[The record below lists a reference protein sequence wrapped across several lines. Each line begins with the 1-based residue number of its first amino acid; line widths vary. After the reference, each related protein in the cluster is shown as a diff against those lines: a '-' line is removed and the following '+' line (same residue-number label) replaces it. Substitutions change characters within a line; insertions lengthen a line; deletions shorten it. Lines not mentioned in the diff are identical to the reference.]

1 MAARRQTATIY
12 AGELNDA
19 PAYYGM
25 DEDLL
30 RRSFS
35 LIVGSWS
42 N

>member
-1 MAARRQTATIY
+1 MLLRRQTATIY

-19 PAYYGM
+19 AAYYGM